1 VGEGSSQ
8 VVNMFSNRFYN
19 MLGFILAVLI
29 LSLTLNTCS
38 SASKTP
44 RLRIINSGS
53 YAVENLV
60 VWFPEEQI
68 ELGDVPVG
76 ATTEYIDVPK
86 GVYRYAAYRFEIDG
100 EIITQSVIDF
110 MGEEP
115 LDGTLFTYIID
126 FDPTRVAMID
136 SIRLVNVNLD
146 K

>member
-1 VGEGSSQ
+1 MGERSSQ
-8 VVNMFSNRFYN
+8 VVIMFSNRFYN

-29 LSLTLNTCS
+29 LNLTLNACS
-38 SASKTP
+38 SASEIP

-53 YAVENLV
+53 YPVENLV

-68 ELGDVPVG
+68 EFGDVPVG

-100 EIITQSVIDF
+100 EMITQPVIDF

-115 LDGTLFTYIID
+115 LDGTLFTYTID
-126 FDPTRVAMID
+126 FDPNRVTMID
-136 SIRLVNVNLD
+136 SIRLVNMNVD